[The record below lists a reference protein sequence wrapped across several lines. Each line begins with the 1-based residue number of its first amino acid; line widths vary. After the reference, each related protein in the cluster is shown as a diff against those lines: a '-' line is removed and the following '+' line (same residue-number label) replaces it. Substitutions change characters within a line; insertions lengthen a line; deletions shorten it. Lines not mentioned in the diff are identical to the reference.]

1 MRAASR
7 QRSPGMGNP
16 ALARLCQFDVL
27 GVEEE
32 RRLFRH
38 LKAAR
43 DEVGRSRVPR
53 LRKPVVRGNTS
64 AERAIELRNR
74 IAICNLRLVVSVAK
88 HFATPQQSLEDL
100 VSEASLLL
108 LGCVER
114 FDAERGTRFSTYATR
129 ALVHHFARLRRR
141 ERRRAAR
148 SLSFDC
154 ADSMRADAHR
164 REDIDR
170 LVRVEELQRLRV
182 KLAELP
188 TRERALLAGRF
199 GLGNENAPATFRE
212 LGDSHGLSKEW
223 ARVMTA
229 GALEQLRASFDREFA
244 NGEPAS

>member
-7 QRSPGMGNP
+7 DRGLGNP

-43 DEVGRSRVPR
+43 QEAARSSGPR
-53 LRKPVVRGNTS
+53 LRSMDGVRRNPPLEQAT
-64 AERAIELRNR
+64 ELRNR

-88 HFATPQQSLEDL
+88 HFVTPQQSLEDL

-114 FDAERGTRFSTYATR
+114 FDAKRGTRFSTYATQ
-129 ALVHHFARLRRR
+129 ALIHHFARLRRR
-141 ERRRAAR
+141 ERRRTTR
-148 SLSFDC
+148 SLSCDS
-154 ADSMRADAHR
+154 ADSVRSNVR
-164 REDIDR
+164 RPVDR
-170 LVRVEELQRLRV
+170 LIRIEELQRLYAR
-182 KLAELP
+182 LAELP
-188 TRERALLAGRF
+188 ARERALLAGRF
-199 GLGNENAPATFRE
+199 GLGDEQAPQTFRE
-212 LGDSHGLSKEW
+212 LGDAHGLSKEW
-223 ARVMTA
+223 SRVMSA
-229 GALEQLRASFDREFA
+229 SALERLRASFDREWA